1 MNDYEIKNNIS
12 KNLKKYMEEKDI
24 NNKELAK
31 ILNVSESTVGKW
43 LLKKSVP
50 RMGIIEQISNYF
62 NIEKSDLIEDK
73 TDLSNIPGVIPVK
86 KIIKIPILGHIQCGK
101 PVMSV
106 ENYEGYFPAD
116 PEIINSDFCLYADGD
131 SMIDAGI
138 NEGDLVFF
146 KQTPQ
151 VENGSIAA
159 VYVDDSTTLKRFYKK
174 DNQIILQPENKS
186 YSPIIINLDES
197 TNIRILGEM
206 VGMYVKGSK

>member
-101 PVMSV
+101 PVMSA

-151 VENGSIAA
+151 VENGTIAA
-159 VYVDDSTTLKRFYKK
+159 VFVDDTTTLKRFFK
-174 DNQIILQPENKS
+174 NEHEIILQPENKF
-186 YSPIIINLDES
+186 YSPIIIREGDGQEV
-197 TNIRILGEM
+197 RVLGEM

>member
-1 MNDYEIKNNIS
+1 MLKDRIKQRR
-12 KNLKKYMEEKDI
+12 
-24 NNKELAK
+24 KELQMSQDELALKTGYKGKSAISRIENGQRELSQSQIEIFAK
-31 ILNVSESTVGKW
+31 ALQTTPSY
-43 LLKKSVP
+43 L
-50 RMGIIEQISNYF
+50 MGWEQ
-62 NIEKSDLIEDK
+62 DK
-73 TDLSNIPGVIPVK
+73 TDLSGIPGVIPVK

-151 VENGSIAA
+151 VENGTIAA
-159 VYVDDSTTLKRFYKK
+159 VFVDDTTTLKRFYRKE
-174 DNQIILQPENKS
+174 NQIILQPENKS
-186 YSPIIINLDES
+186 YSPIIIDLDES